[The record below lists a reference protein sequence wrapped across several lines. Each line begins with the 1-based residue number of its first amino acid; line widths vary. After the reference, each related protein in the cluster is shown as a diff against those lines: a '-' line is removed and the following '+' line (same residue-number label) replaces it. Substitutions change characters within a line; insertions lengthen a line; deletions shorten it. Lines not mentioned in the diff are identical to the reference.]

1 MGVCV
6 VALRPSVCFAS
17 SGDRSTFGRLPT
29 DLSDLASSR
38 FCLADAGINL
48 GVSSR
53 LLLSPSA
60 GRPNVIDIYCK
71 CMSFVCLMILDI
83 MPYHV

>member
-6 VALRPSVCFAS
+6 VALRPVFAS

-53 LLLSPSA
+53 LLPSPSVEL
-60 GRPNVIDIYCK
+60 PDIIDIYCRG
-71 CMSFVCLMILDI
+71 MSFVCLTIFGI